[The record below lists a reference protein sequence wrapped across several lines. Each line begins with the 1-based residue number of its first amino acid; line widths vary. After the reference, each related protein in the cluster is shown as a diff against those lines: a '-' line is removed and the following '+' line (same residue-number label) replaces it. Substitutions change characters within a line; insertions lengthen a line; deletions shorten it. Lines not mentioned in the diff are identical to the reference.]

1 MANLGKIIADFST
14 TLNLKVAVW
23 ATSATL
29 DSATD
34 DDWVSLPAWT
44 YFFTI
49 DANNSSKEY
58 IKCTLSGTAISSI
71 QSYSRQGALTSGF
84 ARTHRKGAIV
94 KMTDFGV
101 IKNMIDM
108 LDDTTPADLTVTDLD
123 FSGTTTGGL
132 KVKSLTTV
140 QRDAITPANG
150 QIIYNTT
157 AGEFQIYQ
165 GGAWS
170 TMASGSTQPNASTT
184 VAGKKEDPTDA
195 ESIAGTDVG
204 GTGATMSPTC
214 SQVAKNIQSG
224 TFIYGTDAWGDDTYV
239 VALTPTLAAYTAGQT
254 LFFKPSTTN
263 TGACTV
269 DFWPWVKNI
278 KTKDGNDPQSGVIR
292 ANMIVEVFYDGTNFV
307 LATEDFA
314 TTNNKGVSQI
324 ASTSDIITGTST
336 TLVTNVAQLNERV
349 KKIYVDV
356 VPAGTDTSWTG
367 TTTLYTTSIPAN
379 TFTADSEMRFYVDY
393 SVQAGGAGTYVLN
406 IKFGGVTLWT
416 LWGNTTATITDIR
429 IEWNVTFNS
438 ASGDCNVSI
447 VRTSSGTTD
456 YSWSSAWP
464 ILHYARNLST
474 ASLASDQTFLIE
486 VVNTG
491 VTGSVIYYA
500 SSLLKL

>member
-71 QSYSRQGALTSGF
+71 QSYSRQGALTTGF

-123 FSGTTTGGL
+123 FTGTTTGGL

-170 TMASGSTQPNASTT
+170 TMSSGSTQPNASTT
-184 VAGKKEDPTDA
+184 VAGKVEEATSA
-195 ESIAGTDVG
+195 ESIAGTVVG
-204 GTGATMSPTC
+204 WTGADLFVTPLDI
-214 SQVAKNIQSG
+214 AKNTQSG
-224 TFIYGTDAWGDDTYV
+224 TFIYGTDVWGDDTYV
-239 VALTPTLAAYTAGQT
+239 VALTPAMTTYTNGSRPEFT
-254 LFFKPSTTN
+254 PSTTN
-263 TGACTV
+263 TWACTV
-269 DFWPWVKNI
+269 DFWAGVLNI

-292 ANMIVEVFYDGTNFV
+292 AGKPVTGTI
-307 LATEDFA
+307 LSGQYILDSEDFA
-314 TTNNKGVSQI
+314 TTSNPWVSELATSAETI
-324 ASTSDIITGTST
+324 AWSDTTRVITPAGLSA
-336 TLVTNVAQLNERV
+336 LSPVR
-349 KKIYVDV
+349 KIYADI
-356 VPAGTDTSWTG
+356 VPAGTSVTTNT
-367 TTTLYTTSIPAN
+367 TTTLYTTTIDAN
-379 TFTADSEMRFYVDY
+379 TFSADSKMIIHVDCANNAW
-393 SVQAGGAGTYVLN
+393 SAWSATLN
-406 IKFGGVTLWT
+406 VKFGWVTLFSFSG
-416 LWGNTTATITDIR
+416 LSLSASITDW
-429 IEWNVTFNS
+429 EFNAHVTFNS
-438 ASGDCNVSI
+438 ASGDCNVVAKLLSPTA
-447 VRTSSGTTD
+447 VTTSS
-456 YSWSSAWP
+456 S
-464 ILHYARNLST
+464 RNLAT
-474 ASLASDQTFLIE
+474 ASLASNQTFLIE
-486 VVNTG
+486 VVTTSISG
-491 VTGSVIYYA
+491 GAAFIYYE
-500 SSLLKL
+500 SSLLKA